1 MTNYYLQKLTSAA
14 AEAGHRL
21 RVIFADGYNATL
33 DLRPWLD
40 QAPLRAPLLDARVFS
55 RVVVNEFGAPE
66 WPEEIDLSPGTL
78 RAWCEAGRV
87 MTKEETDAWIARH
100 SGAAQ
105 DVA

>member
-1 MTNYYLQKLTSAA
+1 MTNYYLQKLSSAA

-21 RVIFADGYNATL
+21 SVIFADGYSATI
-33 DLRPWLD
+33 DLRPWID
-40 QAPLRAPLLDARVFS
+40 RAPLRAPLLDRAVFE

-87 MTKEETDAWIARH
+87 MTKNETDNWIAERTR
-100 SGAAQ
+100 AAQ
-105 DVA
+105 EVA